1 MAKGRNHVNPQ
12 AAEAANEQ
20 VESAAFRAPNLWVET
35 QAKAFDQI
43 DEVARR
49 WLDRR
54 RDDLDHARRSFEA
67 MRDADNLSD
76 LMRIQQDWVLGAMR
90 RGTADIA
97 EFGGM
102 ALNLTQRTTSQ
113 IVRVGEETADD
124 MERAGLELRS
134 VAGSKHPGG

>member
-20 VESAAFRAPNLWVET
+20 VVSAAFRAPNLWVET

-54 RDDLDHARRSFEA
+54 RDDLDHARR
-67 MRDADNLSD
+67 
-76 LMRIQQDWVLGAMR
+76 
-90 RGTADIA
+90 
-97 EFGGM
+97 
-102 ALNLTQRTTSQ
+102 
-113 IVRVGEETADD
+113 
-124 MERAGLELRS
+124 
-134 VAGSKHPGG
+134 